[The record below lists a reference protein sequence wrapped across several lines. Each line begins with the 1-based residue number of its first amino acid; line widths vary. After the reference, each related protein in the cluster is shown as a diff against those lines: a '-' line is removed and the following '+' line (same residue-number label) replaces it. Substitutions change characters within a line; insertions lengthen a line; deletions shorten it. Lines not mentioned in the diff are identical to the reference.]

1 MKTKISAV
9 TTKGQLQVLT
19 PVLMRTL
26 RGCLKGTPSA
36 LKLLLE
42 RQRDREL

>member
-9 TTKGQLQVLT
+9 TTKGQLLT
-19 PVLMRTL
+19 PVFMRTL